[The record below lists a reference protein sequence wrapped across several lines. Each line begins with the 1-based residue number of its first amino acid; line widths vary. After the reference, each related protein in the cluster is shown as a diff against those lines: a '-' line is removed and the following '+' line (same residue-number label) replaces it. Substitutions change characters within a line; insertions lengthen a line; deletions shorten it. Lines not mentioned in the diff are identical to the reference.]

1 LTVNLVDEGDG
12 VFRFERDHADLTE
25 SLAVQTFI
33 ESVVRFPYVTNSIT
47 TPEFSQLLSG
57 YTIHAGHSPVT
68 LRVTTPDGLITGIVD
83 GEIREDIS
91 GSQFLTLGGSSYVIV
106 PDDVTDYTLEVIGTG
121 NGVYT
126 LETSTLSP
134 EDVQTVIASFV
145 ASTTDTMV
153 ATMEVADGEMSTLQ
167 TDFDG
172 DGTIDEVRTSAGDL
186 MMVEAPVENVDT
198 IARTTSQSS
207 ATRVKD
213 RSPAPTVLGV
223 SVSADTLTPEQ
234 FELLQILLTDVQNIL
249 QVNDLTAAQLTVLS
263 SVLSESLLIINN

>member
-1 LTVNLVDEGDG
+1 
-12 VFRFERDHADLTE
+12 
-25 SLAVQTFI
+25 
-33 ESVVRFPYVTNSIT
+33 
-47 TPEFSQLLSG
+47 
-57 YTIHAGHSPVT
+57 
-68 LRVTTPDGLITGIVD
+68 
-83 GEIREDIS
+83 
-91 GSQFLTLGGSSYVIV
+91 
-106 PDDVTDYTLEVIGTG
+106 
-121 NGVYT
+121 
-126 LETSTLSP
+126 
-134 EDVQTVIASFV
+134 
-145 ASTTDTMV
+145 MV